1 MDHDIRVL
9 KVYAFAEQVCRQKEI
24 DALRARRRLDTQCPG
39 RKPGKRL
46 RASEP
51 SSGYDSASRSKHC
64 DSAAGRQSAEKH
76 RHSLRILRER
86 DYRRVR
92 MRIPDFQDN
101 AGSLAVEH
109 VS

>member
-9 KVYAFAEQVCRQKEI
+9 KICTFAEQVCRQEDI
-24 DALRARRRLDTQCPG
+24 DALRARRLLDMQCPG

-64 DSAAGRQSAEKH
+64 DSTARRQTAEEH

-86 DYRRVR
+86 HDRSVR
-92 MRIPDFQDN
+92 MRIADFQEN
-101 AGSLAVEH
+101 VGPLAVEH
-109 VS
+109 VF